1 MNDQENQQ
9 VSLLGQLFSM
19 KVLLFLVGCLFLVS
33 GFFRDEPAQY
43 FWGIMI
49 VAGSI
54 ALHFVRK
61 KDWKKHWEEQERL
74 HAMHKEQQ
82 RRKAEKQNGN

>member
-1 MNDQENQQ
+1 MNNQENQKE
-9 VSLLGQLFSM
+9 SLLSHIFSM

-33 GFFRDEPAQY
+33 GYYRDEPAQY
-43 FWGIMI
+43 FWGFMI

-54 ALHFVRK
+54 AIHFVRK

-74 HAMHKEQQ
+74 SLLHKEQQ
-82 RRKAEKQNGN
+82 RRKAEERKGD